1 MQIWHTPKW
10 FFGKCS
16 FSSGQLS
23 WAAQR
28 TSGIVVCTGSVLSLG
43 LVYVD
48 VGQFT
53 RIFPPYF
60 SSVTPYFSLNTSYF
74 STYIRYRIFPNIHRI
89 FPRIH
94 RIFLQFTLLIA
105 RRKLFWLR
113 WASLPAS
120 PCPSPSSPSRPSG
133 TSPPVEVS
141 IGTQLPGIVIQ
152 L

>member
-16 FSSGQLS
+16 FSSGQLFWPLKGHPAS
-23 WAAQR
+23 LSALDR
-28 TSGIVVCTGSVLSLG
+28 YCRSVLYMLTWDN
-43 LVYVD
+43 LHV
-48 VGQFT
+48 FFH
-53 RIFPPYF
+53 RIFPRLHRIFLWIHLIFPR
-60 SSVTPYFSLNTSYF
+60 
-74 STYIRYRIFPNIHRI
+74 IYRIFPNIHRI

-94 RIFLQFTLLIA
+94 RIFPQFTLLIA